1 MKKILKYALMAVLA
15 VAVVL
20 PMASKV
26 EAATVAVVPLII
38 DESVKDEEGMNSM
51 LYSDAI
57 SKIVKFPEY
66 DLVPDTDLV
75 RQSAL
80 AQQEKLFTKEGMM
93 AVAAA
98 TKADI
103 VIAMSLDKF
112 DWVENRYS
120 RHDPITTLDFQG
132 KIGVY
137 NKLNGNFKFKNWTD
151 NDSRESAS
159 ISVREDWPHDEFG
172 RFCRVTIKSMMK
184 AATK

>member
-75 RQSAL
+75 RQAAL

-112 DWVENRYS
+112 DWVENR
-120 RHDPITTLDFQG
+120 
-132 KIGVY
+132 
-137 NKLNGNFKFKNWTD
+137 
-151 NDSRESAS
+151 
-159 ISVREDWPHDEFG
+159 
-172 RFCRVTIKSMMK
+172 
-184 AATK
+184 